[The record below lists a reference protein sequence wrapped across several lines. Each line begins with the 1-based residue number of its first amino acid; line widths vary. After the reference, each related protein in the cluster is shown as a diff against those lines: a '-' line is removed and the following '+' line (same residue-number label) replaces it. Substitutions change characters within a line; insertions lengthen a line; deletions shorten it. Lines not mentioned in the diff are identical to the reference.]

1 MSNPKS
7 NENGLKINIGC
18 GGRPLEGFIN
28 VDMDSL
34 EELEARYPNSVFPK
48 ETKICNWDIFNL
60 PIKDNSV
67 SELLCEAMI
76 EHLSFE
82 DEPKFFREVKRVLE
96 PGGKF
101 VFSTTNFEEIAK
113 LWLKAEDDWQD
124 FYRNDEEAI
133 MNKHWFGTYT
143 YDMKNRWGYLIA
155 SIFGSQNGEGQFH
168 KNCYSIKKIQA
179 ILKMLSLEEV
189 SHEKFLWK
197 GERDP
202 MIRFIAKKPIEST
215 L

>member
-1 MSNPKS
+1 MSNLKT
-7 NENGLKINIGC
+7 NQNGLKINIGC

-34 EELEARYPNSVFPK
+34 EELEARYPKSIFPK
-48 ETKICNWDIFNL
+48 GIQICNWDIFNL
-60 PIKDNSV
+60 PVEDNSV

-82 DEPKFFREVKRVLE
+82 EEPRFFHEIKRVLQ

-101 VFSTTNFEEIAK
+101 IFSTTNFEEIAK
-113 LWLKAEDDWQD
+113 LWLEAEDDWQD

-133 MNKHWFGTYT
+133 LNQHWFGTYT
-143 YDMKNRWGYLIA
+143 YDLKNRWGYLIA
-155 SIFGSQNGEGQFH
+155 SIFGSQNGEGQYH

-179 ILKMLSLEEV
+179 ILRMLSLEEV
-189 SHEKFLWK
+189 SHEKFYWK
-197 GERDP
+197 GDRDP
-202 MIRFIAKKPIEST
+202 MIRFIVKKP
-215 L
+215 LYL

>member
-1 MSNPKS
+1 MSDFKS
-7 NENGLKINIGC
+7 NEKELKINIGC
-18 GGRPLEGFIN
+18 GGRPLDGFIN

-34 EELEARYPNSVFPK
+34 EALKARYPNSIFP
-48 ETKICNWDIFNL
+48 EGIKICNWDIFNL

-82 DEPKFFREVKRVLE
+82 EEPKFFLEVKRVLE
-96 PGGKF
+96 PGGRF
-101 VFSTTNFEEIAK
+101 IFSTTNFEEIVK
-113 LWLKAEDDWQD
+113 LWLEAEDDWKD

-133 MNKHWFGTYT
+133 VNKHWFGTYT
-143 YDMKNRWGYLIA
+143 YEMKNRWGYLIA

-179 ILKMLSLEEV
+179 ILKMLSLEEI

-197 GERDP
+197 GARDP

-215 L
+215 S